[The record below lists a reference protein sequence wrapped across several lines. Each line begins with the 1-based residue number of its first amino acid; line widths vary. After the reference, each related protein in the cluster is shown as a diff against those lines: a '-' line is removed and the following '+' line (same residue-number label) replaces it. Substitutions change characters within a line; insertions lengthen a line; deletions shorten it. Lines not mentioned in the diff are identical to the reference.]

1 MKLLL
6 RSFTKVPSIASP
18 LQNFLANKAQKNFLA
33 EIGRMQRS
41 EMPKFKEQI
50 ALLKDLEQPSMFRM
64 KDFPNEKL
72 ISLLKAYTMLEQGS
86 SRFFNNLFQQIQKRI
101 NSFSPEELS
110 TIVYFLSNVKQTEQI
125 FAMVEHILMADPLNM
140 PHEII
145 GKLSFAFSIK
155 KIFSPDLFKV
165 LSNIFCVCNE
175 QISPEN
181 GYLFLTGIYKVG
193 HASAVLKQTTE
204 KWVLANWDS
213 FAPSEISHIIYILFK
228 LDLIDFAISQTEK
241 IDLKSQT
248 VMDIDKIL
256 GCFIEKNIKIPNFL
270 LDHLYKTIQ
279 DLEIAQNELIGLSY
293 TLEFVEDNKKFYI
306 AMQKVLEKTFHLI
319 SAYEKTHIFI
329 ATISVKQE
337 SAEFFE
343 LFKHFFS
350 SELTLEMIL
359 SILPVF
365 IKRKN
370 VFLPYTKG
378 VFDSLT
384 QMVQGKV
391 LKTQELIMCAYSLCK
406 AEYNE
411 EQFWKAILKALIY
424 TKFESAEE
432 YIQAKKT
439 VKEIGKLGIDVSQ
452 CLGALESRYEV
463 SN

>member
-1 MKLLL
+1 
-6 RSFTKVPSIASP
+6 
-18 LQNFLANKAQKNFLA
+18 
-33 EIGRMQRS
+33 MQRS

-50 ALLKDLEQPSMFRM
+50 ALLKDLEMPSMFRM

-86 SRFFNNLFQQIQKRI
+86 SRFFNNIFQQIKKRI
-101 NSFSPEELS
+101 NSFSHEELS
-110 TIVYFLSNVKQTEQI
+110 TIVYFLSNVKQTDEI
-125 FAMVEHILMADPLNM
+125 FAMVEHILMNDPFNM

-145 GKLSFAFSIK
+145 GKLSFAYSIK
-155 KIFSPDLFKV
+155 KIHSPDLFKV

-175 QISPEN
+175 KISPEN

-193 HASAVLKQTTE
+193 QVSAALKSKVET
-204 KWVLANWDS
+204 WVLANWDS
-213 FAPSEISHIIYILFK
+213 FASSEISHIIYILFK
-228 LDLIDFAISQTEK
+228 LDLIDFAISQIQK
-241 IDLKSQT
+241 IDLESQT

-256 GCFIEKNIKIPNFL
+256 GCFIEKNIKIPDFL

-279 DLEIAQNELIGLSY
+279 DLEIAQNELIGLTY
-293 TLEFVEDNKKFYI
+293 TLEFVEDNKKYYM

-319 SAYEKTHIFI
+319 SSYEKTHIFI

-337 SAEFFE
+337 STDFLE
-343 LFKHFFS
+343 LFKPFFT
-350 SELTLEMIL
+350 SELTLDMIL

-365 IKRKN
+365 TKRKN

-378 VFDSLT
+378 VFDSLS
-384 QMVQGKV
+384 QMIQGKV
-391 LKTQELIMCAYSLCK
+391 LKTQELIMCAYSLCI
-406 AEYNE
+406 AEYND
-411 EQFWKAILKALIY
+411 EQFWQIILKALTY
-424 TKFESAEE
+424 TKISSAEE

-439 VKEIGKLGIDVSQ
+439 VKEIGKLGIDVTQ